1 MLNRTSVPRDV
12 VDYIVYGTVIQEVK
26 TSNVAR
32 EVSYMQHFPCES
44 DFCNWNEDDK
54 PLQKKKK
61 NSSVMIHLN
70 MICEY
75 ELVVQYCLSNN
86 CMGLCLLLKSAI
98 DQVHFSAVKPPLDSS
113 LKGKLLLTIADHPAL
128 YQLDSR
134 AGLSKVLE
142 RTRACCDMIALLW
155 YLFILVG

>member
-1 MLNRTSVPRDV
+1 
-12 VDYIVYGTVIQEVK
+12 
-26 TSNVAR
+26 
-32 EVSYMQHFPCES
+32 MQHFPCES